1 MWIIG
6 YTDIREQLFYNFV
19 KHFTFICQMD
29 SVFDDGKC
37 NEIK

>member
-1 MWIIG
+1 MWIFGCI
-6 YTDIREQLFYNFV
+6 DMRDKLFYNFV
-19 KHFTFICQMD
+19 ENFTFICQID